1 MVKQKSRHIQMQQ
14 NIQTA
19 KQFKKR
25 EKMRFEVLIAVLMK
39 FQVFWDVTLC

>member
-25 EKMRFEVLIAVLMK
+25 EKMRFEVLIAVFMK